1 MAETFRIPN
10 GVQEEAKRALGWIAD
25 GHAGGGFT
33 AVGRKRASDLAAGHP
48 VSAETILR
56 MYSFF
61 KRHETD
67 KQAQGF
73 NSGEDGFPSPGRVA
87 WSAWGGDAGFTW
99 STRIRNQISKSA
111 RALSLMA
118 SEEGDM
124 ADMNQVPDLNEE
136 LTELLADVVS
146 FYFRAHGAHWNVK
159 GSDFSEYHKLFNEI
173 YEDVYGSIDPIAEN
187 LRKLGSLAPF
197 TLPSFLAL
205 RCLED
210 APTILQDPMSL
221 ASDLLAANDMI
232 LDEISDA
239 FDCATAYGQQGVANF
254 LADRLD
260 KHQFWKWQLTA
271 SLGQEVTQPSPDPL
285 NAQGIDEDDDQ
296 PYDQVDD
303 MLSEQGLA
311 PMPIMPRS
319 ASGASDLPIAPRDT
333 TWDAAAA
340 DKRVQEYAGGKD
352 NMDWAKYAKAFFYV
366 DETNKELLGSYK
378 LGFADVIDGSLVAV
392 PKGIFAVAGVLN
404 GARGGADIPESDAME
419 IKDKVTA
426 YYGRLAKEFNDDSI
440 KAPFENRASAARIG
454 EGSFVSWNTS
464 NGRAKGKV
472 EKVVTKGQAKSSEGY
487 ALETTPDQ
495 PAFSIRI
502 YKEQGNGWIPTDV
515 TVVHRPD
522 ILTVITALP
531 APRSED
537 IDMIEQRKAMATAE
551 RITMTA
557 EVRAVA
563 TDDGSLK
570 IGGYAATFNSE
581 ASGLN
586 FREVIA
592 PGAFTRA
599 LASNDPVFL
608 LVNHDMEG
616 IPLASTQSGT
626 LQLRQDKTGLYMEAT
641 LDPANPK
648 AQELSSAL
656 RRGDMDKM
664 SFAFTV
670 SPDGQ
675 TKDAGLRT
683 LTDIERLYEVSVVTL
698 PAYDSTSVGM
708 RSTDE
713 VDLDLA
719 KRKLSLK
726 VKHHS
731 LTRKSKA

>member
-1 MAETFRIPN
+1 
-10 GVQEEAKRALGWIAD
+10 
-25 GHAGGGFT
+25 
-33 AVGRKRASDLAAGHP
+33 
-48 VSAETILR
+48 
-56 MYSFF
+56 
-61 KRHETD
+61 
-67 KQAQGF
+67 
-73 NSGEDGFPSPGRVA
+73 
-87 WSAWGGDAGFTW
+87 
-99 STRIRNQISKSA
+99 
-111 RALSLMA
+111 MA

-159 GSDFSEYHKLFNEI
+159 GADFSEYHKLFLKI
-173 YEDVYGSIDPIAEN
+173 YEDVYESIDPIAEN
-187 LRKLGSLAPF
+187 LRKLGSIAPF
-197 TLPSFLAL
+197 TLGSFMAL

-210 APTILQDPMSL
+210 APTILQDPIAL
-221 ASDLLAANDMI
+221 ANDLLVANDMI
-232 LDEISDA
+232 LDELSDA
-239 FDCATAYGQQGVANF
+239 FDCASMYNQQGVANF
-254 LADRLD
+254 LAGRIDQ
-260 KHQFWKWQLTA
+260 HQFWKWQLTA
-271 SLGQEVTQPSPDPL
+271 SLGQEVTQPSPDPVD
-285 NAQGIDEDDDQ
+285 AQGIDADDVEEETDG
-296 PYDQVDD
+296 
-303 MLSEQGLA
+303 MTM
-311 PMPIMPRS
+311 PMMIMPRN

-340 DKRVQEYAGGKD
+340 DKRVQDYAGGKD

-366 DETNKELLGSYK
+366 DETDKELLGSYK

-419 IKDKVTA
+419 IKDKVSA
-426 YYGRLAKEFNDDSI
+426 YYSRMSKEFNDDSI

-472 EKVVTKGQAKSSEGY
+472 EKVATKGQAKSSEGY
-487 ALETTPDQ
+487 TIEATPDH
-495 PAFSIRI
+495 PAFVIRI
-502 YKEQGNGWIPTDV
+502 YKEQGNGWVPTDV
-515 TVVHRPD
+515 TTVHRPD

-537 IDMIEQRKAMATAE
+537 SSMIEARKAMATAE

-563 TDDGSLK
+563 TDDGSMK

-581 ASGLN
+581 ATGLN

-626 LQLRQDKTGLYMEAT
+626 LSLRQDSTGLYMEAT

-648 AQELSSAL
+648 AQELSSAV

-670 SPDGQ
+670 SPEGQ

-708 RSTDE
+708 RTAE
-713 VDLDLA
+713 EQDLDLA
-719 KRKLSLK
+719 KRKLSMK
-726 VKHHS
+726 VKQYS

>member
-1 MAETFRIPN
+1 
-10 GVQEEAKRALGWIAD
+10 
-25 GHAGGGFT
+25 
-33 AVGRKRASDLAAGHP
+33 
-48 VSAETILR
+48 
-56 MYSFF
+56 
-61 KRHETD
+61 
-67 KQAQGF
+67 
-73 NSGEDGFPSPGRVA
+73 
-87 WSAWGGDAGFTW
+87 
-99 STRIRNQISKSA
+99 
-111 RALSLMA
+111 
-118 SEEGDM
+118 
-124 ADMNQVPDLNEE
+124 
-136 LTELLADVVS
+136 VS

-197 TLPSFLAL
+197 TLPSMIAL
-205 RCLED
+205 RSIED
-210 APTILQDPMSL
+210 APTIMQDPMAL
-221 ASDLLAANDMI
+221 ATDLLAANDI
-232 LDEISDA
+232 VIDEISDA
-239 FDCATAYGQQGVANF
+239 FDCATMYGQQGVANF

-285 NAQGIDEDDDQ
+285 NPQGVDEDDVEEETDGAT
-296 PYDQVDD
+296 
-303 MLSEQGLA
+303 M
-311 PMPIMPRS
+311 PMMIVGRS

-333 TWDAAAA
+333 AWDAAAA
-340 DKRVQEYAGGKD
+340 DKRVQEYAGGDK
-352 NMDWAKYAKAFFYV
+352 MDWAKYAKAFFYV

-378 LGFADVIDGSLVAV
+378 LQFADVIDGSLVAV

-404 GARGGADIPESDAME
+404 GARGGVDIPESDAME
-419 IKDKVTA
+419 IKDKVSA
-426 YYGRLAKEFNDDSI
+426 YYDRLAKEFNDDSI
-440 KAPFENRASAARIG
+440 KAPFENRASAARVG

-464 NGRAKGKV
+464 NGRARGKV
-472 EKVVTKGQAKSSEGY
+472 EKVVTKGQAKSSEGFTME
-487 ALETTPDQ
+487 ATSEMPVF
-495 PAFSIRI
+495 AVRI
-502 YKEQGNGWIPTDV
+502 YKEQGNGWVPTDV
-515 TVVHRPD
+515 VSVHRSD

-531 APRSED
+531 SPRSED
-537 IDMIEQRKAMATAE
+537 PSMIEARKAMATAE

-557 EVRAVA
+557 EVRAVD
-563 TDDGSLK
+563 TKDGSLK
-570 IGGYAATFNSE
+570 IGGYAATFNAE
-581 ASGLN
+581 ATGLN

-675 TKDAGLRT
+675 TRDAGLRT
-683 LTDIERLYEVSVVTL
+683 INDIERLYEVSVVTL

-708 RSTDE
+708 RSAE
-713 VDLDLA
+713 EENLDIA
-719 KRKLSLK
+719 KRKLQLK
-726 VKHHS
+726 VKHYS

>member
-1 MAETFRIPN
+1 MAETFRVPK
-10 GVQEEAKRALGWIAD
+10 GVQDEAKMALAWIAD
-25 GHAGGGFT
+25 GHAGSGFT
-33 AVGRKRASDLAAGHP
+33 AVGKKRASDLAAGHA

-67 KQAQGF
+67 KQAEGF
-73 NSGEDGFPSPGRVA
+73 NSGEDGFPSAGRVA

-159 GSDFSEYHKLFNEI
+159 GADFSEYHKLFQKI
-173 YEDVYGSIDPIAEN
+173 YEDVYESIDPIAEN
-187 LRKLGSLAPF
+187 LRKLGSVAPF
-197 TLPSFLAL
+197 TLGSFMAL

-210 APTILQDPMSL
+210 ASTILQDPIAL
-221 ASDLLAANDMI
+221 ANDLLVANDMI
-232 LDEISDA
+232 LDELSDA
-239 FDCATAYGQQGVANF
+239 FDCASMYNQQGIANF
-254 LADRLD
+254 LAGRIDS
-260 KHQFWKWQLTA
+260 HQYWKWQLTV
-271 SLGQEVTQPSPDPL
+271 SLGQEVTQPSVDPVD
-285 NAQGIDEDDDQ
+285 AQGIDADDEE
-296 PYDQVDD
+296 
-303 MLSEQGLA
+303 EQTEGMTM
-311 PMPIMPRS
+311 PMMIMPRN

-340 DKRVQEYAGGKD
+340 DKRVQDYAGGKD

-366 DETNKELLGSYK
+366 DEADKELLGSYK

-419 IKDKVTA
+419 IKDKVSA
-426 YYGRLAKEFNDDSI
+426 YYSRMAKEFNDDSI

-472 EKVVTKGQAKSSEGY
+472 EKVATKGQAKSSEGY
-487 ALETTPDQ
+487 TIEATPDH
-495 PAFSIRI
+495 PAFVIRI
-502 YKEQGNGWIPTDV
+502 YKEQGNGWVPTDV
-515 TVVHRPD
+515 TTVHRPD

-531 APRSED
+531 SPRSED
-537 IDMIEQRKAMATAE
+537 SSMIEARKAMATAE

-563 TDDGSLK
+563 TDDGSMK
-570 IGGYAATFNSE
+570 IGGYAATFNAE
-581 ASGLN
+581 ATGLN

-599 LASNDPVFL
+599 LASQDPVFL

-626 LQLRQDKTGLYMEAT
+626 LSLRQDSTGLYMEAT

-648 AQELSSAL
+648 AQELSSAV

-708 RSTDE
+708 RTAE
-713 VDLDLA
+713 EENLEIA
-719 KRKLSLK
+719 KRKLQLK
-726 VKHHS
+726 VKHYS

>member
-1 MAETFRIPN
+1 MAETFTPPK
-10 GVQEEAKRALGWIAD
+10 GVQDEAQRALAWIAD
-25 GHAGGGFT
+25 GFAGSGFT
-33 AVGRKRASDLAAGHP
+33 PTGKKRAQDLAAGTK

-61 KRHETD
+61 KRHEVD
-67 KQAQGF
+67 KKAQGF

-99 STRIRNQISKSA
+99 STKIRNQISKSA
-111 RALSLMA
+111 RALSMMA
-118 SEEGDM
+118 SEEDEM

-136 LTELLADVVS
+136 LAELLADVVS

-159 GSDFSEYHKLFNEI
+159 GSDFSEYHKLFLKI
-173 YEDVYGSIDPIAEN
+173 YEDVYESIDPIAEN

-197 TLPSFLAL
+197 TLPAFIAL

-210 APTILQDPMSL
+210 APTTLQDPIAL
-221 ASDLLAANDMI
+221 AMDLLTANDMI
-232 LDEISDA
+232 LDELSDA

-254 LADRLD
+254 LAGRIDQ
-260 KHQFWKWQLTA
+260 HQFWKWQLTA
-271 SLGQEVTQPSPDPL
+271 SLGLEVTQPSPDPVD
-285 NAQGIDEDDDQ
+285 AQGIDEDDEEEKET
-296 PYDQVDD
+296 
-303 MLSEQGLA
+303 M
-311 PMPIMPRS
+311 PMMISYSRS
-319 ASGASDLPIAPRDT
+319 ASGASDLPLAPRDT

-340 DKRVQEYAGGKD
+340 DKRVQDFAGGKD
-352 NMDWAKYAKAFFYV
+352 AMDWSKYGEAFFYV
-366 DETNKELLGSYK
+366 DESNKELLGSYK
-378 LGFADVIDGSLVAV
+378 LQFADVIDGKLTAI

-404 GARGGADIPESDAME
+404 GARGGVKIPDADQEA
-419 IKDKVTA
+419 IKEKVSA
-426 YYGRLAKEFNDDSI
+426 YYARMSKEFEDDTI
-440 KAPFENRASAARIG
+440 QPPFENRASAARIG

-472 EKVVTKGQAKSSEGY
+472 EKVITKGQAKSSEGY
-487 ALETTPDQ
+487 VLETTPDA
-495 PAFSIRI
+495 PAFMIRI
-502 YKEQGNGWIPTDV
+502 YKEQGNGWVPTDV

-531 APRSED
+531 APRSEE

-563 TDDGSLK
+563 TSDGSLK

-581 ASGLN
+581 ATGLN

-626 LQLRQDKTGLYMEAT
+626 LNLRQDSTGLYMEAT

-670 SPDGQ
+670 SPEGQ
-675 TKDAGLRT
+675 TREDGLRT
-683 LTDIERLYEVSVVTL
+683 IQDIERLYEVSVVTL

-708 RSTDE
+708 RKADE
-713 VDLDLA
+713 PDLELA
-719 KRKLSLK
+719 KRKLKLK
-726 VKHHS
+726 VKQYS
-731 LTRKSKA
+731 LTKIKA

>member
-1 MAETFRIPN
+1 MAETFRVPQ
-10 GVQEEAKRALGWIAD
+10 GVQDEAKTALGWIAD
-25 GHAGGGFT
+25 GHAGSGFT
-33 AVGRKRASDLAAGHP
+33 AVGKKRASDLAAGHP

-67 KQAQGF
+67 KQAEGF
-73 NSGEDGFPSPGRVA
+73 NSGEDGFPSAGRVA

-111 RALSLMA
+111 RALSMMA
-118 SEEGDM
+118 SEDDM

-159 GSDFSEYHKLFNEI
+159 GADFSEYHKLFQKI
-173 YEDVYGSIDPIAEN
+173 YEDVYESIDPLAEN
-187 LRKLGSLAPF
+187 LRKLGSIAPF
-197 TLPSFLAL
+197 TLGSFMAL

-210 APTILQDPMSL
+210 APTILQDPIAL
-221 ASDLLAANDMI
+221 ANDLLTANDMI
-232 LDEISDA
+232 LDELSDA
-239 FDCATAYGQQGVANF
+239 FDCASMYNQQGIANF
-254 LADRLD
+254 LAGRIDS
-260 KHQFWKWQLTA
+260 HQYWKWQLTV
-271 SLGQEVTQPSPDPL
+271 SQGQEITQPSVDPVD
-285 NAQGIDEDDDQ
+285 AQGVDEDDVEE
-296 PYDQVDD
+296 QVDG
-303 MLSEQGLA
+303 MTMPMMMAYSEDV
-311 PMPIMPRS
+311 S
-319 ASGASDLPIAPRDT
+319 
-333 TWDAAAA
+333 
-340 DKRVQEYAGGKD
+340 
-352 NMDWAKYAKAFFYV
+352 
-366 DETNKELLGSYK
+366 ELT
-378 LGFADVIDGSLVAV
+378 
-392 PKGIFAVAGVLN
+392 
-404 GARGGADIPESDAME
+404 EE
-419 IKDKVTA
+419 
-426 YYGRLAKEFNDDSI
+426 E
-440 KAPFENRASAARIG
+440 RASAARIG

-472 EKVVTKGQAKSSEGY
+472 EKVATKGQAKSSEGY
-487 ALETTPDQ
+487 TIEATPDH
-495 PAFSIRI
+495 PAFVIRI
-502 YKEQGNGWIPTDV
+502 YKEQGNGWVPTDV
-515 TVVHRPD
+515 TTVHRPD

-537 IDMIEQRKAMATAE
+537 VEMIEARKAMATAE

-557 EVRAVA
+557 EVRSVD
-563 TDDGSLK
+563 TEDGSLK

-581 ASGLN
+581 ATGLN

-599 LASNDPVFL
+599 LASADPVFL

-626 LQLRQDKTGLYMEAT
+626 LNLRQDSTGLYMEAT

-648 AQELSSAL
+648 AQELSSAV

-708 RSTDE
+708 RTAE
-713 VDLDLA
+713 ETDLDLA
-719 KRKLSLK
+719 KRKLSVK
-726 VKHHS
+726 VKQYS

>member
-1 MAETFRIPN
+1 MAETFRVPK
-10 GVQEEAKRALGWIAD
+10 GVQDEAKMALGWIAD
-25 GHAGGGFT
+25 GHAGSGFT
-33 AVGRKRASDLAAGHP
+33 AVGKKRASDLAAGHP

-61 KRHETD
+61 KRHEVD
-67 KQAQGF
+67 KKAEGF
-73 NSGEDGFPSPGRVA
+73 NSGEVGFPSAERVA
-87 WSAWGGDAGFTW
+87 WSAWGGDAGFDW
-99 STRIRNQISKSA
+99 STKIRNQISKSA

-159 GSDFSEYHKLFNEI
+159 GADFSEYHKIFLKI
-173 YEDVYGSIDPIAEN
+173 YEDVYESIDPIAEN
-187 LRKLGSLAPF
+187 LRKLGSVAPF
-197 TLPSFLAL
+197 TLTSFLAL
-205 RCLED
+205 RSIED
-210 APTILQDPMSL
+210 APVILQDPIAL
-221 ASDLLAANDMI
+221 ATDLLSANDTI
-232 LDEISDA
+232 LDELSDA
-239 FDCATAYGQQGVANF
+239 FDCATAYSQQGVANF
-254 LADRLD
+254 LAGRIDQ
-260 KHQFWKWQLTA
+260 HQFWKWQLTA
-271 SLGQEVTQPSPDPL
+271 SLGQEVTQPSVDAL
-285 NAQGIDEDDDQ
+285 DDQGEDADDQ

-303 MLSEQGLA
+303 MLTEQGLA

-333 TWDAAAA
+333 AWDAAAA
-340 DKRVQEYAGGKD
+340 DKRVQEWAGGDK
-352 NMDWAKYAKAFFYV
+352 MDWEKYAKAFFYV
-366 DETNKELLGSYK
+366 DETKKDLLGSYK
-378 LGFADVIDGSLVAV
+378 LQFADIIDGSLVAV
-392 PKGIFAVAGVLN
+392 PKAIFAVAGVLN
-404 GARGGADIPESDAME
+404 GARGGVNIPDSDAAE
-419 IKDKVTA
+419 IKDKVSA
-426 YYGRLAKEFNDDSI
+426 YYDRLAKEFNDDSI

-454 EGSFVSWNTS
+454 EGSFVSWKTS

-487 ALETTPDQ
+487 TLETTPDQ
-495 PAFSIRI
+495 PAFAVRI
-502 YKEQGNGWIPTDV
+502 YKEQGNGWVPTDV
-515 TVVHRPD
+515 VSVHRSD

-531 APRSED
+531 APRSEETS
-537 IDMIEQRKAMATAE
+537 MIEARKAMAGAE

-581 ASGLN
+581 ATGLN

-675 TKDAGLRT
+675 TRDAGLRT
-683 LTDIERLYEVSVVTL
+683 IQDIERLYEVSVVTL

-708 RSTDE
+708 RSAE
-713 VDLDLA
+713 EADLELA
-719 KRKLSLK
+719 KRKLKIK
-726 VKHHS
+726 VKQYS
-731 LTRKSKA
+731 LTRKVKA

>member
-1 MAETFRIPN
+1 MAETFRVPN
-10 GVQEEAKRALGWIAD
+10 GVQDEAKMALAWIAD

-33 AVGRKRASDLAAGHP
+33 AVGKKRASDLAAGHP

-61 KRHETD
+61 KRHEID
-67 KQAQGF
+67 KQAEGF

-159 GSDFSEYHKLFNEI
+159 GADFSEYHKLFLKI
-173 YEDVYGSIDPIAEN
+173 YEDVYESIDPIAEN
-187 LRKLGSLAPF
+187 LRKLGSIAPF
-197 TLPSFLAL
+197 TLGSFLAL
-205 RCLED
+205 RTIDD
-210 APTILQDPMSL
+210 APAILQDPIAL
-221 ASDLLAANDMI
+221 ANDLLTANDII
-232 LDEISDA
+232 LDELSDA
-239 FDCATAYGQQGVANF
+239 FDCASMYNQQGVANF
-254 LADRLD
+254 LAGRIDQ
-260 KHQFWKWQLTA
+260 HQFWKWQLTA
-271 SLGQEVTQPSPDPL
+271 SLGQEVTQPSVDPVD
-285 NAQGIDEDDDQ
+285 AQGIDADDEEE
-296 PYDQVDD
+296 
-303 MLSEQGLA
+303 MTEGA
-311 PMPIMPRS
+311 TMPMMIMPRS
-319 ASGASDLPIAPRDT
+319 ATGASDLPIAPRDT

-352 NMDWAKYAKAFFYV
+352 NMDWEKYAKAFFYV

-419 IKDKVTA
+419 IKDKVSA
-426 YYGRLAKEFNDDSI
+426 YYARLAKEFNDDSI

-472 EKVVTKGQAKSSEGY
+472 EKVATKGQAKSSEGY
-487 ALETTPDQ
+487 TIEATPDH
-495 PAFSIRI
+495 PAFIIRI
-502 YKEQGNGWIPTDV
+502 YKEQGNGWVPTDV
-515 TVVHRPD
+515 TTVHRPD

-531 APRSED
+531 SPRSED
-537 IDMIEQRKAMATAE
+537 SSMLETRKAMATAE

-557 EVRAVA
+557 EVRAVD
-563 TDDGSLK
+563 TEDGSLK
-570 IGGYAATFNSE
+570 IGGYAATFNAE
-581 ASGLN
+581 ATGLN

-599 LASNDPVFL
+599 LASQDPVFL

-648 AQELSSAL
+648 AQELSSAV

-708 RSTDE
+708 RSVE
-713 VDLDLA
+713 EQDLDLA
-719 KRKLSLK
+719 KRKLSMK
-726 VKHHS
+726 VKQYS

>member
-1 MAETFRIPN
+1 MAETFRVPK
-10 GVQEEAKRALGWIAD
+10 GVQDEAKMALGWIAD
-25 GHAGGGFT
+25 GHAGSGFT
-33 AVGRKRASDLAAGHP
+33 TVGKKRANDLASGQS

-61 KRHETD
+61 KRHEVD
-67 KQAQGF
+67 KKAEGF
-73 NSGEDGFPSPGRVA
+73 NSGEDGFPSAGRVA
-87 WSAWGGDAGFTW
+87 WSAWGGDAGFAW

-118 SEEGDM
+118 SEEGEM
-124 ADMNQVPDLNEE
+124 ADMNEVPDLNEE

-159 GSDFSEYHKLFNEI
+159 GADFSEYHKLFLKI
-173 YEDVYGSIDPIAEN
+173 YEDVYESIDPIAEN
-187 LRKLGSLAPF
+187 LRKLGSIAPF
-197 TLPSFLAL
+197 TLGSFMAL

-210 APTILQDPMSL
+210 APTILQDPIAL
-221 ASDLLAANDMI
+221 ANDLLVANDMI
-232 LDEISDA
+232 LDELSDA
-239 FDCATAYGQQGVANF
+239 FDCASAYNQQGVANF
-254 LADRLD
+254 LAGRIDQ
-260 KHQFWKWQLTA
+260 HQFWKWQLTA
-271 SLGQEVTQPSPDPL
+271 SLGQEVTQPSPDPVD
-285 NAQGIDEDDDQ
+285 AQGVDEDDQ
-296 PYDQVDD
+296 YDQVDD

-319 ASGASDLPIAPRDT
+319 EDVS
-333 TWDAAAA
+333 
-340 DKRVQEYAGGKD
+340 
-352 NMDWAKYAKAFFYV
+352 
-366 DETNKELLGSYK
+366 ELT
-378 LGFADVIDGSLVAV
+378 
-392 PKGIFAVAGVLN
+392 
-404 GARGGADIPESDAME
+404 EE
-419 IKDKVTA
+419 
-426 YYGRLAKEFNDDSI
+426 E
-440 KAPFENRASAARIG
+440 RASAARIG

-487 ALETTPDQ
+487 VLETTPDQ
-495 PAFSIRI
+495 PAFAIRI

-515 TVVHRPD
+515 VSVHRSD

-531 APRSED
+531 APRSEET
-537 IDMIEQRKAMATAE
+537 DMIEQRKAMAAAE

-563 TDDGSLK
+563 TDDGSMK

-581 ASGLN
+581 ATGLN

-599 LASNDPVFL
+599 LASADPVFL

-626 LQLRQDKTGLYMEAT
+626 LSLRQDSTGLYMEAT

-648 AQELSSAL
+648 AQELSSAV

-670 SPDGQ
+670 SPEGQ

-708 RSTDE
+708 RKSE
-713 VDLDLA
+713 ESDLELA

-726 VKHHS
+726 VKQYS
-731 LTRKSKA
+731 LNRKIKA

>member
-1 MAETFRIPN
+1 MAETFRVPN
-10 GVQEEAKRALGWIAD
+10 GVQDEAKKALAWIAD

-33 AVGRKRASDLAAGHP
+33 AVGKKRASDLAAGHP

-61 KRHETD
+61 KRHEID
-67 KQAQGF
+67 KQAEGF

-159 GSDFSEYHKLFNEI
+159 GADFSEYHKLFLKI
-173 YEDVYGSIDPIAEN
+173 YEDVYESIDPIAEN
-187 LRKLGSLAPF
+187 LRKLGSIAPF
-197 TLPSFLAL
+197 TLGSFLAL
-205 RCLED
+205 RCLDD
-210 APTILQDPMSL
+210 APAILQDPIAL
-221 ASDLLAANDMI
+221 ANDLLAANDMI
-232 LDEISDA
+232 LDELSDV
-239 FDCATAYGQQGVANF
+239 FDCATNYNQQGVANF
-254 LADRLD
+254 IAGRIDQ
-260 KHQFWKWQLTA
+260 HQFWKWQLTA
-271 SLGQEVTQPSPDPL
+271 SLGQEVTQPSPDPVD
-285 NAQGIDEDDDQ
+285 AQGVDEDD
-296 PYDQVDD
+296 VE
-303 MLSEQGLA
+303 EQTEGA
-311 PMPIMPRS
+311 TYPMMIMPRM

-333 TWDAAAA
+333 AWDAAAA

-352 NMDWAKYAKAFFYV
+352 NMDWAKYGKAFFYV

-378 LGFADVIDGSLVAV
+378 LQFADVIDGSLVAV

-404 GARGGADIPESDAME
+404 GARGGVNIPDSDAME
-419 IKDKVTA
+419 IKDKVAA
-426 YYGRLAKEFNDDSI
+426 YYARLSKEFNDDSI
-440 KAPFENRASAARIG
+440 KAPFEGRASAARIG

-487 ALETTPDQ
+487 VLETTPDQ
-495 PAFSIRI
+495 PAFLIRI
-502 YKEQGNGWIPTDV
+502 YKEQGNGWIPSDV
-515 TVVHRPD
+515 TVVHRSD

-537 IDMIEQRKAMATAE
+537 IEMIEARKTAMAQAE
-551 RITMTA
+551 RITMVA

-599 LASNDPVFL
+599 LASDDPVFL

-626 LQLRQDKTGLYMEAT
+626 LKLRQDTTGLYMEAT

-670 SPDGQ
+670 SPEGQ
-675 TKDAGLRT
+675 TRDAGLRT
-683 LTDIERLYEVSVVTL
+683 INDIERLYEVSVVTL

-708 RSTDE
+708 RSAE
-713 VDLDLA
+713 ELDLDLA

-726 VKHHS
+726 FKQYS
-731 LTRKSKA
+731 LTRKVKA

>member
-1 MAETFRIPN
+1 MAETFRVPK
-10 GVQEEAKRALGWIAD
+10 GVQDEAKMALAWIAD
-25 GHAGGGFT
+25 GNAGGGFT
-33 AVGRKRASDLAAGHP
+33 AVGKKRASDLAAGHP

-67 KQAQGF
+67 KQAEGF

-197 TLPSFLAL
+197 TLPSLIAL
-205 RCLED
+205 RSIED
-210 APTILQDPMSL
+210 APAIMQDPMAL
-221 ASDLLAANDMI
+221 ASDLLAANDI
-232 LDEISDA
+232 VIDEISDA
-239 FDCATAYGQQGVANF
+239 FDCATMYGQQGIANF

-271 SLGQEVTQPSPDPL
+271 SLGQEVTQPSPDPVD
-285 NAQGIDEDDDQ
+285 AQGVDEDDVEEETEGATM
-296 PYDQVDD
+296 PMVIAY
-303 MLSEQGLA
+303 SED
-311 PMPIMPRS
+311 IS
-319 ASGASDLPIAPRDT
+319 
-333 TWDAAAA
+333 
-340 DKRVQEYAGGKD
+340 
-352 NMDWAKYAKAFFYV
+352 
-366 DETNKELLGSYK
+366 ELT
-378 LGFADVIDGSLVAV
+378 
-392 PKGIFAVAGVLN
+392 
-404 GARGGADIPESDAME
+404 EE
-419 IKDKVTA
+419 
-426 YYGRLAKEFNDDSI
+426 E
-440 KAPFENRASAARIG
+440 RASAARVG

-472 EKVVTKGQAKSSEGY
+472 EKVVTKGQAKSSEGFTME
-487 ALETTPDQ
+487 ATSDMPVF
-495 PAFSIRI
+495 AIRI
-502 YKEQGNGWIPTDV
+502 YKEQGNGWVPTDV
-515 TVVHRPD
+515 VSVHRSD

-531 APRSED
+531 APRSEETS
-537 IDMIEQRKAMATAE
+537 MIEERKAMATAE

-557 EVRAVA
+557 EVRAVD
-563 TDDGSLK
+563 TEDGSLK
-570 IGGYAATFNSE
+570 IGGYAATFNAE
-581 ASGLN
+581 ATGLN

-641 LDPANPK
+641 LDSANPK

-675 TKDAGLRT
+675 TRDAGLRT

-708 RSTDE
+708 RTAE
-713 VDLDLA
+713 EENLEIA
-719 KRKLSLK
+719 KRKLQLK
-726 VKHHS
+726 VKHYS

>member
-1 MAETFRIPN
+1 MAETFRIPK
-10 GVQEEAKRALGWIAD
+10 GVQDEAKMALGWIAD
-25 GHAGGGFT
+25 GHAGSGFT
-33 AVGRKRASDLAAGHP
+33 AVGKKRASDLAAGHP

-61 KRHETD
+61 KRHEVD
-67 KQAQGF
+67 KQATGF
-73 NSGEDGFPSPGRVA
+73 NSGEDGFPSAGRVA

-111 RALSLMA
+111 RALSLMT
-118 SEEGDM
+118 SLEGDM

-146 FYFRAHGAHWNVK
+146 FYLRAHGAHWNVK
-159 GSDFSEYHKLFNEI
+159 GADFSEYHKLFQKI
-173 YEDVYGSIDPIAEN
+173 YEDVYESIDPIAEN
-187 LRKLGSLAPF
+187 LRKLGSIAPF
-197 TLPSFLAL
+197 TLGSFIAL

-210 APTILQDPMSL
+210 APTILQDPIAL
-221 ASDLLAANDMI
+221 ANDLLTANDMI
-232 LDEISDA
+232 LDELSDA
-239 FDCATAYGQQGVANF
+239 FDCASMYNQQGVANF
-254 LADRLD
+254 LAGRIDS
-260 KHQFWKWQLTA
+260 HQYWKWQLTV
-271 SLGQEVTQPSPDPL
+271 SLGQEVTQPSVDPVD
-285 NAQGIDEDDDQ
+285 AQGIDEDDVEEETDG
-296 PYDQVDD
+296 
-303 MLSEQGLA
+303 MTM
-311 PMPIMPRS
+311 PMMIMPRS
-319 ASGASDLPIAPRDT
+319 AAGASDLPIAPRDT

-404 GARGGADIPESDAME
+404 GARGGVDIPESDAME
-419 IKDKVTA
+419 IKDKVSA
-426 YYGRLAKEFNDDSI
+426 YYDRLAKEFNDDSI

-472 EKVVTKGQAKSSEGY
+472 EKVATKGQAKSSEGY
-487 ALETTPDQ
+487 TIEATPDH
-495 PAFSIRI
+495 PAFVIRI
-502 YKEQGNGWIPTDV
+502 YKEQGNGWVPTDV
-515 TVVHRPD
+515 TTVHRPD

-537 IDMIEQRKAMATAE
+537 SSMIEARKAMATAE

-557 EVRAVA
+557 EVRAVD
-563 TDDGSLK
+563 TKDGSLK
-570 IGGYAATFNSE
+570 IGGYAATFNAE
-581 ASGLN
+581 ATGLN

-599 LASNDPVFL
+599 LASQDPVFL

-626 LQLRQDKTGLYMEAT
+626 LNLRQDNTGLYMEAT

-670 SPDGQ
+670 SADGQ

-708 RSTDE
+708 RTAE
-713 VDLDLA
+713 EENLEIA
-719 KRKLSLK
+719 KRKLQLK
-726 VKHHS
+726 VKHYS

>member
-1 MAETFRIPN
+1 MAETFRVPK
-10 GVQEEAKRALGWIAD
+10 GVQDEAQLALGWIAD
-25 GHAGGGFT
+25 GHAGSGFT
-33 AVGRKRASDLAAGHP
+33 AVGKKRASDLAAGHA

-67 KQAQGF
+67 KQAEGF

-159 GSDFSEYHKLFNEI
+159 GADFSEYHKLFQKI
-173 YEDVYGSIDPIAEN
+173 YEDVYESIDPIAEN
-187 LRKLGSLAPF
+187 LRKLGSVAPF
-197 TLPSFLAL
+197 TLGSFMAL

-210 APTILQDPMSL
+210 APTILQDPIAL
-221 ASDLLAANDMI
+221 ANDLLTANDMI
-232 LDEISDA
+232 LDELSDA
-239 FDCATAYGQQGVANF
+239 FDCASMYNQQGIANF
-254 LADRLD
+254 LAGRIDS
-260 KHQFWKWQLTA
+260 HQYWKWQLTV
-271 SLGQEVTQPSPDPL
+271 SLGQEVTQPSTDPVD
-285 NAQGIDEDDDQ
+285 AQGIDADDVEEDTEGATM
-296 PYDQVDD
+296 PMMMAY
-303 MLSEQGLA
+303 SEDV
-311 PMPIMPRS
+311 S
-319 ASGASDLPIAPRDT
+319 
-333 TWDAAAA
+333 
-340 DKRVQEYAGGKD
+340 
-352 NMDWAKYAKAFFYV
+352 
-366 DETNKELLGSYK
+366 ELT
-378 LGFADVIDGSLVAV
+378 
-392 PKGIFAVAGVLN
+392 
-404 GARGGADIPESDAME
+404 EE
-419 IKDKVTA
+419 
-426 YYGRLAKEFNDDSI
+426 E
-440 KAPFENRASAARIG
+440 RASAARIG

-472 EKVVTKGQAKSSEGY
+472 EKVATKGQAKSSEGY
-487 ALETTPDQ
+487 TIEATPDQ
-495 PAFSIRI
+495 PAFVIRI
-502 YKEQGNGWIPTDV
+502 YKEQGNGWVPTDV
-515 TVVHRPD
+515 TSVHRND

-537 IDMIEQRKAMATAE
+537 SSMIEARKAMATAE

-563 TDDGSLK
+563 TDDGSMK
-570 IGGYAATFNSE
+570 IGGYAATFNAE
-581 ASGLN
+581 ATGLN

-599 LASNDPVFL
+599 LASQDPVFL

-626 LQLRQDKTGLYMEAT
+626 LSLRQDSTGLYMEAT

-648 AQELSSAL
+648 AQELSSAV

-708 RSTDE
+708 RTAE
-713 VDLDLA
+713 EADLDLA
-719 KRKLSLK
+719 KRKLSVK
-726 VKHHS
+726 VKQYS
-731 LTRKSKA
+731 LTRKSKD

>member
-1 MAETFRIPN
+1 MAETFRVPK
-10 GVQEEAKRALGWIAD
+10 GVQDEAQLALGWIAD

-33 AVGRKRASDLAAGHP
+33 AVGKKRASDLAAGHP

-61 KRHETD
+61 KRHEVD
-67 KQAQGF
+67 KQAEGF

-159 GSDFSEYHKLFNEI
+159 GADFSEYHKLFQKI
-173 YEDVYGSIDPIAEN
+173 YEDVYESIDPIAEN
-187 LRKLGSLAPF
+187 LRKLGSVAPF
-197 TLPSFLAL
+197 TLGSFMAL

-210 APTILQDPMSL
+210 APAILQDPIAL
-221 ASDLLAANDMI
+221 ANDLLIANDMI
-232 LDEISDA
+232 LDELSDA
-239 FDCATAYGQQGVANF
+239 FDCASMYNQQGVANF
-254 LADRLD
+254 LAGRIDS
-260 KHQFWKWQLTA
+260 HQYWKWQLTV
-271 SLGQEVTQPSPDPL
+271 SLGQEVTQPSVDPVD
-285 NAQGIDEDDDQ
+285 AQGIDADDVA

-319 ASGASDLPIAPRDT
+319 EDVSELT
-333 TWDAAAA
+333 
-340 DKRVQEYAGGKD
+340 
-352 NMDWAKYAKAFFYV
+352 
-366 DETNKELLGSYK
+366 DEE
-378 LGFADVIDGSLVAV
+378 
-392 PKGIFAVAGVLN
+392 
-404 GARGGADIPESDAME
+404 
-419 IKDKVTA
+419 
-426 YYGRLAKEFNDDSI
+426 
-440 KAPFENRASAARIG
+440 RASAARIG

-472 EKVVTKGQAKSSEGY
+472 EKVVTKGQAKSSEGFTIE
-487 ALETTPDQ
+487 ATADQ
-495 PAFSIRI
+495 PAFAIRI

-515 TVVHRPD
+515 VSVHRSD

-537 IDMIEQRKAMATAE
+537 SSMIEARKAMATAE
-551 RITMTA
+551 RITMMA
-557 EVRAVA
+557 EVRAVD
-563 TDDGSLK
+563 TEDGSLK

-599 LASNDPVFL
+599 LASADPVFL

-626 LQLRQDKTGLYMEAT
+626 LQLRQDSTGLYMEAT

-648 AQELSSAL
+648 AQELSSAV

-708 RSTDE
+708 RSVE
-713 VDLDLA
+713 EADLDLA
-719 KRKLSLK
+719 KRKLSIK
-726 VKHHS
+726 VKQHS
-731 LTRKSKA
+731 LSRKSKA

>member
-1 MAETFRIPN
+1 MAETFRIPK
-10 GVQEEAKRALGWIAD
+10 GVQDEAKMALGWIAD
-25 GHAGGGFT
+25 GHAGSGFT
-33 AVGRKRASDLAAGHP
+33 AVGKKRASDLAAGHP

-61 KRHETD
+61 KRHEVD
-67 KQAQGF
+67 KQATGF
-73 NSGEDGFPSPGRVA
+73 NSGEDGFPSAGRVA

-111 RALSLMA
+111 RALSLMT
-118 SEEGDM
+118 SLEGDM

-146 FYFRAHGAHWNVK
+146 FYLRAHGAHWNVK
-159 GSDFSEYHKLFNEI
+159 GADFSEYHKLFQKI
-173 YEDVYGSIDPIAEN
+173 YEDVYESIDPIAEN
-187 LRKLGSLAPF
+187 LRKLGSIAPF
-197 TLPSFLAL
+197 TLGSFMAL

-210 APTILQDPMSL
+210 APTILQDPIAL
-221 ASDLLAANDMI
+221 ANDLLTANDMI
-232 LDEISDA
+232 LDELSDA
-239 FDCATAYGQQGVANF
+239 FDCASMYNQQGVANF
-254 LADRLD
+254 LAGRIDS
-260 KHQFWKWQLTA
+260 HQYWKWQLTV
-271 SLGQEVTQPSPDPL
+271 SLGQEVTQPSVDPVD
-285 NAQGIDEDDDQ
+285 AQGIDEDDVEEETDG
-296 PYDQVDD
+296 
-303 MLSEQGLA
+303 MTM
-311 PMPIMPRS
+311 PMMIMPRS
-319 ASGASDLPIAPRDT
+319 AAGASDLPIAPRDT

-404 GARGGADIPESDAME
+404 GARGGVDIPESDAME
-419 IKDKVTA
+419 IKDKVSA
-426 YYGRLAKEFNDDSI
+426 YYDRLAKEFNDDSI

-472 EKVVTKGQAKSSEGY
+472 EKVATKGQAKSSEGY
-487 ALETTPDQ
+487 TIEATPDH
-495 PAFSIRI
+495 PAFVIRI
-502 YKEQGNGWIPTDV
+502 YKEQGNGWVPTDV
-515 TVVHRPD
+515 TTVHRPD

-537 IDMIEQRKAMATAE
+537 SSMIEARKAMATAE

-557 EVRAVA
+557 EVRAVD
-563 TDDGSLK
+563 TKDGSLK
-570 IGGYAATFNSE
+570 IGGYAATFNAE
-581 ASGLN
+581 ATGLN

-599 LASNDPVFL
+599 LASQDPVFL

-626 LQLRQDKTGLYMEAT
+626 LKLRQDNTGLYMEAT

-670 SPDGQ
+670 SADGQ

-708 RSTDE
+708 RTAE
-713 VDLDLA
+713 EENLEIA
-719 KRKLSLK
+719 KRKLQLK
-726 VKHHS
+726 VKHYS

>member
-1 MAETFRIPN
+1 MAETFRVPK
-10 GVQEEAKRALGWIAD
+10 GVQDEAKMALAWIAD
-25 GHAGGGFT
+25 GHAGSGFT
-33 AVGRKRASDLAAGHP
+33 AVGKKRASDLAAGHA

-67 KQAQGF
+67 KQAEGF
-73 NSGEDGFPSPGRVA
+73 NSGEDGFPSAGRVA

-159 GSDFSEYHKLFNEI
+159 GADFSEYHKLFQKI
-173 YEDVYGSIDPIAEN
+173 YEDVYESIDPIAEN
-187 LRKLGSLAPF
+187 LRKLGSVAPF
-197 TLPSFLAL
+197 TLGSFMAL

-210 APTILQDPMSL
+210 APTILQDPIAL
-221 ASDLLAANDMI
+221 ANDLLVANDMI
-232 LDEISDA
+232 LDELSDA
-239 FDCATAYGQQGVANF
+239 FDCASMYNQQGIANF
-254 LADRLD
+254 LAGRIDS
-260 KHQFWKWQLTA
+260 HQYWKWQLTV
-271 SLGQEVTQPSPDPL
+271 SLGQEVTQPSTDPL
-285 NAQGIDEDDDQ
+285 NAQGIDEDDVEEDTEGAT
-296 PYDQVDD
+296 
-303 MLSEQGLA
+303 M
-311 PMPIMPRS
+311 PMMIMPRS
-319 ASGASDLPIAPRDT
+319 ASGASDLPIASRDT
-333 TWDAAAA
+333 AWDAAAA
-340 DKRVQEYAGGKD
+340 DKRVQDYAGGKD

-366 DETNKELLGSYK
+366 DEADKELLGSYK

-419 IKDKVTA
+419 IKDKVSA
-426 YYGRLAKEFNDDSI
+426 YYSRMAKEFNDDSI

-472 EKVVTKGQAKSSEGY
+472 EKVATKGQAKSSEGY
-487 ALETTPDQ
+487 TIEATPDQ
-495 PAFSIRI
+495 PAFVIRI
-502 YKEQGNGWIPTDV
+502 YKEQGNGWVPTDV
-515 TVVHRPD
+515 TSVHRND

-537 IDMIEQRKAMATAE
+537 VEMIEARKAMATAE

-557 EVRAVA
+557 EVRAVD
-563 TDDGSLK
+563 TNDGSLK
-570 IGGYAATFNSE
+570 IGGYAATFNAE
-581 ASGLN
+581 ATGLN

-599 LASNDPVFL
+599 LASQDPVFL

-626 LQLRQDKTGLYMEAT
+626 LSLRQDSTGLYMEAT

-648 AQELSSAL
+648 AQELSSAV

-708 RSTDE
+708 RTAE
-713 VDLDLA
+713 EADLDLA
-719 KRKLSLK
+719 KRKLSVK
-726 VKHHS
+726 VKQYS

>member
-1 MAETFRIPN
+1 MAETFRVPN
-10 GVQEEAKRALGWIAD
+10 GVQDEAKRALAWIAD
-25 GHAGGGFT
+25 GHAGSGFT

-48 VSAETILR
+48 VSADTILR

-67 KQAQGF
+67 KQATGF
-73 NSGEDGFPSPGRVA
+73 NSGEDGFPSAGRVA
-87 WSAWGGDAGFTW
+87 WSAWGGDAGFAW
-99 STRIRNQISKSA
+99 STKIRNQISKSA

-159 GSDFSEYHKLFNEI
+159 GADFSEYHKLFMKI
-173 YEDVYGSIDPIAEN
+173 YEDVYESIDPIAEN

-197 TLPSFLAL
+197 TLPSLLAL
-205 RCLED
+205 RTIDD
-210 APTILQDPMSL
+210 APAMLQDPIAL
-221 ASDLLAANDMI
+221 ANDLLGANDII
-232 LDEISDA
+232 LDELSDV

-254 LADRLD
+254 LAGRIDQ
-260 KHQFWKWQLTA
+260 HQFWKWQLTA
-271 SLGQEVTQPSPDPL
+271 SLGQEVTQPSPDLL
-285 NAQGIDEDDDQ
+285 NAQGIDEDDVEEETDGAT
-296 PYDQVDD
+296 
-303 MLSEQGLA
+303 M
-311 PMPIMPRS
+311 PMMIMPRS

-333 TWDAAAA
+333 AWDAAAA

-352 NMDWAKYAKAFFYV
+352 NMDWEKYAKAFFYV

-378 LGFADVIDGSLVAV
+378 LQFADVIDGSLVAV

-419 IKDKVTA
+419 IKDKVSA
-426 YYGRLAKEFNDDSI
+426 YYARLAKEFNDDSI
-440 KAPFENRASAARIG
+440 KAPFENRASAARVG

-487 ALETTPDQ
+487 TMEATSDQ
-495 PAFSIRI
+495 PVFAVRI

-515 TVVHRPD
+515 VSVHRSD

-537 IDMIEQRKAMATAE
+537 SSMIEARKAMATAE

-557 EVRAVA
+557 EVRAVD
-563 TDDGSLK
+563 TSDGSLK

-581 ASGLN
+581 ATGLN

-599 LASNDPVFL
+599 LASQDPVFL

-648 AQELSSAL
+648 AQELSSAV

-708 RSTDE
+708 RSVE
-713 VDLDLA
+713 EKDLELA
-719 KRKLSLK
+719 KRKLQIK
-726 VKHHS
+726 VKHYS
-731 LTRKSKA
+731 LTRKGKA